1 MIRAALVQFAPRPLD
16 PVDNFQRMAQIV
28 ETQGPK
34 ADLIVFP
41 ELSNTGYVEPVAL
54 GGAMPADVPEFG
66 MALWRACADLH
77 GEDIQRLSALAAK
90 HHAWLVL
97 GLGLRDA
104 RLRGVMRNAS
114 VLIGP
119 QGVVGVYVKVH
130 QWQNEK
136 LYFKK
141 GDSIDTWPGPRC
153 RLGMQICYDI
163 RFPEITRILALQGAE
178 VITNVWAASGPDGT
192 PVADAGLFLHRAY
205 TRAVENG
212 VFFLSCNRVGV
223 QAGYRFLGRSCA
235 IAPNGRVIGALAH
248 DDEDVLRVEMDLQ
261 EVVQYRAHT
270 GIWTDRDPQLY
281 QRYLGD
287 PALGQPSETD
297 PERAP

>member
-1 MIRAALVQFAPRPLD
+1 MIHAALVQFAPRLLD

-28 ETQGPK
+28 DQEGPK
-34 ADLIVFP
+34 ADLILFP
-41 ELSNTGYVEPVAL
+41 ELSNTGYVEPVAP
-54 GGAMPADVPEFG
+54 GAAITADAPDFG
-66 MALWRACADLH
+66 LALWQTCADLR

-90 HHAWLVL
+90 HRTYLVL

-104 RLRGVMRNAS
+104 QLRGVMRNAS

-119 QGVVGVYVKVH
+119 QGVIGVYVKVH

-153 RLGMQICYDI
+153 RLGMQICYDV
-163 RFPEITRILALQGAE
+163 RFPEITRVMALQGAE
-178 VITNVWAASGPDGT
+178 VITNVWAASGPDGA
-192 PVADAGLFLHRAY
+192 PLEDAGLFVHRAY

-223 QAGYRFLGRSCA
+223 QAGHRFLGRSCA
-235 IAPNGRVIGALAH
+235 IAPNGRVLGALAH
-248 DDEDVLRVEMDLQ
+248 DEEDVLRVDIDLQ
-261 EVVQYRAHT
+261 EIAQYRAYT

-281 QRYLGD
+281 QRYLRD
-287 PALGQPSETD
+287 PVLGYPIPDQ
-297 PERAP
+297 ERVP